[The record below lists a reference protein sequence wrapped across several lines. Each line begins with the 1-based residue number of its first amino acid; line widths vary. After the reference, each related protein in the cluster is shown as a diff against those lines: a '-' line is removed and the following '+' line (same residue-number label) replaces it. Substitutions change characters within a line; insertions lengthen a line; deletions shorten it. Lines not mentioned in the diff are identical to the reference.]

1 MSGSSAVPPKSTP
14 IRRVCSGCCAHTER
28 NQDELLPASTG
39 EYVERVL
46 ASLDKPSALIVGR
59 AKSEEG
65 DDLMTRAP
73 PRAGMG
79 ETSGG

>member
-1 MSGSSAVPPKSTP
+1 MSQKSSVLQAASFVSVVLK
-14 IRRVCSGCCAHTER
+14 RDNQER